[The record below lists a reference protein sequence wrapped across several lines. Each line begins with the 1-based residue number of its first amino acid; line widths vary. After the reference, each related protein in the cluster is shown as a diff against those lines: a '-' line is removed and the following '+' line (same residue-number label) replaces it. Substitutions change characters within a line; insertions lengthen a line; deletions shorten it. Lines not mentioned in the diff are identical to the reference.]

1 MLPTILIGITI
12 FLGVMCIGIILR
24 KYCNRRG
31 YTTGS
36 GSLTILNNIIST
48 PWRPGVEVED
58 ASVLKG
64 THIPVISQCARFELI
79 TLMLISTFC
88 ILNQTTI

>member
-1 MLPTILIGITI
+1 LTYDRYVGSFTI

-79 TLMLISTFC
+79 TLPLFKKDQANTQF
-88 ILNQTTI
+88 